1 MNKRYFFI
9 VILISNP
16 MFLAFADSSRV
27 IIPVNE
33 DFFVDESKFFNPQS
47 QSLKTGFGGTETK

>member
-1 MNKRYFFI
+1 
-9 VILISNP
+9 